1 MNRTRRKRTER
12 RMAQRLRGA
21 LQRFYR
27 RVAAEMN
34 AAPPVKSWEDALR
47 GLAEELRAL
56 LEPLLMAAAKDGV
69 RESQRG
75 LASSG
80 VDWALVN
87 DRAAAWARQYAGELA
102 GNLSQTAHERIRQAV
117 QRFIDTPG
125 ATLQDLIAETTGRQV
140 SEYRASVIAI
150 TETTRAYAEG
160 NMAAWREAG
169 VTKQQWQTNHDE
181 LVCEICGPLNGTVME
196 IGAAFGSDRGR
207 AFIAPPAHVNCR
219 CWLSPVVE

>member
-1 MNRTRRKRTER
+1 MNRTRRARTER
-12 RMAQRLRGA
+12 RMAERLRGA

-34 AAPPVKSWEDALR
+34 AAPPVKSWEDAL
-47 GLAEELRAL
+47 
-56 LEPLLMAAAKDGV
+56 
-69 RESQRG
+69 RG